1 MDAGKALNDI
11 RALGRLL
18 DQRGKVDALRGAIAS
33 LIITLVEAKREVLD
47 YWLREHFLTAIV
59 YFETN
64 DREEFSGSIAWLPE
78 CVEWLEAALAPV
90 DRRVAGNTRRVQAIS
105 VLTADDLVARVQAV
119 RGMA

>member
-1 MDAGKALNDI
+1 MDAGKALSDI

-33 LIITLVEAKREVLD
+33 MIVTLVEAKRDVLD

-64 DREEFSGSIAWLPE
+64 DREEFSGSIAWLAE
-78 CVEWLEAALAPV
+78 CVEWLEAALVPI
-90 DRRVAGNTRRVQAIS
+90 DRRIPGNTPCVQAIA
-105 VLTADDLVARVQAV
+105 VLTADDLVARVKAV
-119 RGMA
+119 RETA